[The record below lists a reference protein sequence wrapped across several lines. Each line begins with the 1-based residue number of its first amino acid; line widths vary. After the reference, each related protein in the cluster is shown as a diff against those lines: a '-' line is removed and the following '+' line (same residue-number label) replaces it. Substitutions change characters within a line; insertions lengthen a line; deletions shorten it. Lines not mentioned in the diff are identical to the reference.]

1 MLQSNSLSGDT
12 VSSYTKKI
20 TLTEKAYTNLSN
32 LKKMFQASDWEELTE
47 MLMEFVSR
55 NLDTISK
62 FVEEWKKRR

>member
-1 MLQSNSLSGDT
+1 M
-12 VSSYTKKI
+12 SSYTKKI

-55 NLDTISK
+55 NLEAVSK